1 MDEIK
6 FQNRAIELAKK
17 SIGLVSPRPAV
28 GAIVVSKGKIV
39 GEGHTMPS
47 PKEHAETIA
56 TKKAKNNTKNSVLYC
71 TLEPHNFFSKGIPC
85 TKLIIE
91 SGIKEVSCPTIDKN
105 PKVNGKGFEELIKA
119 GIKINHK
126 WDKNSISECKKLYES
141 YEHKIIHE
149 KPYISLKTAMTID
162 GKIATTNNESKWIT
176 NEDSRKRVHQIR
188 KYSDAIITGINTV
201 LSDDPMLTA
210 RESNK
215 YLNRPRYRV
224 VLDHK
229 GQLNKNYRIFNQ
241 KEFGDVLWFTDNN
254 VKVNN
259 LPTHIKHYKCKNS
272 IDLNYVV
279 ETLYKLGCNSILV
292 ESGSTLA
299 GAFFDNNLINKLY
312 TFIAPKIF
320 GGQNA
325 PNPIGGLG
333 ITNINNHIKLKNITI
348 EEISGDFLFTGEID
362 I

>member
-1 MDEIK
+1 
-6 FQNRAIELAKK
+6 
-17 SIGLVSPRPAV
+17 
-28 GAIVVSKGKIV
+28 
-39 GEGHTMPS
+39 
-47 PKEHAETIA
+47 
-56 TKKAKNNTKNSVLYC
+56 
-71 TLEPHNFFSKGIPC
+71 
-85 TKLIIE
+85 
-91 SGIKEVSCPTIDKN
+91 
-105 PKVNGKGFEELIKA
+105 
-119 GIKINHK
+119 
-126 WDKNSISECKKLYES
+126 
-141 YEHKIIHE
+141 
-149 KPYISLKTAMTID
+149 MTID

-176 NEDSRKRVHQIR
+176 NEESRKRVHQIR
-188 KYSDAIITGINTV
+188 KYSDAIITGINSV
-201 LSDDPMLTA
+201 LSDDPLLTV

-215 YLNRPRYRV
+215 YLNRPKYRV

-229 GQLNKNYRIFNQ
+229 GQLNNNYRIFNQ
-241 KEFGDVLWFTDNN
+241 NEFGKVLWFTDHK

-259 LPTHIKHYKCKNS
+259 LPSHIKHYKCKNS
-272 IDLNYVV
+272 IDLNHVV
-279 ETLYKLGCNSILV
+279 DTLYNLGCNSILV

-333 ITNINNHIKLKNITI
+333 ITNMNNHTKLKNITI